1 MPLTPDLPPSLS
13 FRYRYSDGDLPGET
27 APQTLADLETGNAV
41 MQALGYLLFITS
53 INTAVSLFL
62 MDSPGM
68 LPVWMGRA
76 ANLLPVY
83 LKKTPTP
90 QHELDTKWR
99 APESP
104 IHIWTSKLAGALVA
118 VCAIGPWY
126 PLIYFGAAL
135 QVVSMLFCELWALLK
150 LHSKPTA
157 RGFEVAKISASIYQG
172 CIGVAFISTLYVAL
186 AAHRSMLHTL
196 HTVRACSL
204 RHTPLPP
211 PPRGCCARR
220 ADQVLQLPRVRW
232 RPGRRRHTVLGADP
246 AHHYGVDRR
255 CSAHPASAA
264 RDSKPH
270 HVAARKPRG
279 RAEAARG
286 GKGGS
291 ARFAAREGRRAAARQ
306 TVRAETPPQLRSPR
320 RASRL

>member
-1 MPLTPDLPPSLS
+1 MSPRPLDVAHPPSLPPSFRLHSRSTPLLPPSLS
-13 FRYRYSDGDLPGET
+13 PLSLPPFLPPFRCRYSDGDLPGES
-27 APQTLADLETGNAV
+27 ALQSLADLETGNAV

-68 LPVWMGRA
+68 LPVWIGRA
-76 ANLLPVY
+76 ANLLPVC

-90 QHELDTKWR
+90 QHKLNAKWR

-150 LHSKPTA
+150 LHSKPNP

-172 CIGVAFISTLYVAL
+172 CIGVAFVSTLCVAY
-186 AAHRSMLHTL
+186 T
-196 HTVRACSL
+196 TG
-204 RHTPLPP
+204 PLSP
-211 PPRGCCARR
+211 
-220 ADQVLQLPRVRW
+220 
-232 RPGRRRHTVLGADP
+232 
-246 AHHYGVDRR
+246 
-255 CSAHPASAA
+255 SAS
-264 RDSKPH
+264 
-270 HVAARKPRG
+270 
-279 RAEAARG
+279 
-286 GKGGS
+286 
-291 ARFAAREGRRAAARQ
+291 
-306 TVRAETPPQLRSPR
+306 RSP
-320 RASRL
+320 SL